1 MCAAEVQSFYYSLYE
16 GRRLSPAGYNV
27 NAYWPSLPRPRSQP
41 QLHPAPLL
49 LEQDVRLHSP
59 GATGVSL
66 SGHALPARRQW
77 ACEDLARWQQAACTD
92 SGRRA
97 QGPRVAPPRHRGH
110 DRELV
115 QLRDAAREQATSV
128 ICRDIDSRLT
138 HLGAGPLRLP
148 SSGHEPRHLGAQRG
162 CARAC
167 GERQHARH
175 RVGARAGAG
184 RYGRA
189 AAARRHLRPQRRRA
203 PRSRRLGGGRQSSK
217 STSEEGCALSAQ
229 PWPTPCR
236 SPLLLLL
243 LLHG

>member
-41 QLHPAPLL
+41 QLHPPPLL

-128 ICRDIDSRLT
+128 ICRDTDSRLT

-167 GERQHARH
+167 GERQPHARH
-175 RVGARAGAG
+175 RVVERDPGQAGTGGPRLRGDTSARSV
-184 RYGRA
+184 
-189 AAARRHLRPQRRRA
+189 A
-203 PRSRRLGGGRQSSK
+203 PRSRRLGGGGKTAKAPPTRAARCPHSCCCTAK
-217 STSEEGCALSAQ
+217 GALL
-229 PWPTPCR
+229 TYK
-236 SPLLLLL
+236 
-243 LLHG
+243 